1 MRARRQTKVQP
12 SQRNRRKA
20 KPRRPPAAAYTKHSY
35 RRAISRGIV
44 KANRQIAETAEA
56 AGVKA
61 ELIPDWHPNQLRHT
75 RATEVRKQYG
85 LEAAQ
90 VVLGHSKANVTEV
103 YAERDSA
110 LAVEVMK
117 KIG

>member
-1 MRARRQTKVQP
+1 M
-12 SQRNRRKA
+12 
-20 KPRRPPAAAYTKHSY
+20 
-35 RRAISRGIV
+35 

-75 RATEVRKQYG
+75 RATEVRKQFG

-90 VVLGHSKANVTEV
+90 VVLGHAKADVT
-103 YAERDSA
+103 AGLRRARQRRLPRKS
-110 LAVEVMK
+110 
-117 KIG
+117 